1 MRKILKGEAKAN
13 ARHRRRYVERVRA
26 LSKNV
31 KSYEELL
38 KTEIDGARSGL
49 ELAGAAMQLM
59 DLPEEDGDSGAAQ
72 PANCPRST
80 VPARRCLGR
89 RTPGGPGFSSLSPS
103 YTGSGC
109 ASPFAGDHAARTYRF
124 TAP

>member
-1 MRKILKGEAKAN
+1 MSKALHDEMRKILKGEAKAN

-38 KTEIDGARSGL
+38 KAEIDGARSGL

-72 PANCPRST
+72 PDE
-80 VPARRCLGR
+80 
-89 RTPGGPGFSSLSPS
+89 SPS
-103 YTGSGC
+103 K
-109 ASPFAGDHAARTYRF
+109 
-124 TAP
+124 

>member
-1 MRKILKGEAKAN
+1 
-13 ARHRRRYVERVRA
+13 VRA

-72 PANCPRST
+72 PDE
-80 VPARRCLGR
+80 
-89 RTPGGPGFSSLSPS
+89 SPS
-103 YTGSGC
+103 K
-109 ASPFAGDHAARTYRF
+109 
-124 TAP
+124 

>member
-1 MRKILKGEAKAN
+1 MSKALHDEMRKILKGEAKAN
-13 ARHRRRYVERVRA
+13 ARHRRRYVQRVRA

-59 DLPEEDGDSGAAQ
+59 DLPEEDGGSGAAQ
-72 PANCPRST
+72 PDE
-80 VPARRCLGR
+80 
-89 RTPGGPGFSSLSPS
+89 SPS
-103 YTGSGC
+103 K
-109 ASPFAGDHAARTYRF
+109 
-124 TAP
+124 

>member
-72 PANCPRST
+72 PDESPSKYGTRAP
-80 VPARRCLGR
+80 VPWQAHARR
-89 RTPGGPGFSSLSPS
+89 PGLLLTFPLLHGVRGCFSL
-103 YTGSGC
+103 C
-109 ASPFAGDHAARTYRF
+109 R
-124 TAP
+124 